1 MTQTTHI
8 LPILISGTNLSVGMA
23 HVEGG
28 EFYMGDEYG
37 DLWDWCRPAHRVK
50 VSDFYLSEHLVTQ
63 EAWAAVMGNNPSFY
77 KGKQKPVEQVSWED
91 VQIFIKKLNE
101 ITGKYFRLPSEAEW
115 EYAARGG
122 PHKSPYRYAGSDKL
136 KEVGWF
142 ASNSHGETKPVGLK
156 APNELGLYDMS
167 GNVWEWCEDWYG
179 GSDYYQ
185 ECQRTGLT
193 EDPAGPKSGSGRVH
207 RGGGYF
213 SDAWYCRV
221 ADRGNPAPSHRHPHI
236 GFRLA
241 LSLQSVGRPI
251 PAFP

>member
-1 MTQTTHI
+1 
-8 LPILISGTNLSVGMA
+8 
-23 HVEGG
+23 
-28 EFYMGDEYG
+28 MGD
-37 DLWDWCRPAHRVK
+37 
-50 VSDFYLSEHLVTQ
+50 
-63 EAWAAVMGNNPSFY
+63 NPSFF
-77 KGKQKPVEQVSWED
+77 KGKQRPVERVSWED
-91 VQIFIKKLNE
+91 AQIFIKKLNG
-101 ITGKYFRLPSEAEW
+101 ITGKHFRLPSEGEW

-167 GNVWEWCEDWYG
+167 GNVWEWCEDDWHVDYQKAPDN
-179 GSDYYQ
+179 GSAWIDSPD
-185 ECQRTGLT
+185 R
-193 EDPAGPKSGSGRVH
+193 GSLRVN

-213 SDAWYCRV
+213 DDAQGCRV
-221 ADRGNPAPSHRHPHI
+221 SSRDFNTPSYRYRDL

>member
-1 MTQTTHI
+1 MTYTTHI
-8 LPILISGTNLSVGMA
+8 LPIPISGTGLSVGMVP
-23 HVEGG
+23 VEGG
-28 EFYMGDEYG
+28 EFDMGDEHG
-37 DLWDWCRPAHRVK
+37 DLWDWCRPAHQVK
-50 VSDFYLSEHLVTQ
+50 VSDFYLGKHPVTQ
-63 EAWAAVMGNNPSFY
+63 ELWEAVMGDNPSFF
-77 KGKQKPVEQVSWED
+77 KGKQRPVERVSWED
-91 VQIFIKKLNE
+91 AQIFIKKLNG
-101 ITGKYFRLPSEAEW
+101 ITGKHFRLPSEGEW

-142 ASNSHGETKPVGLK
+142 EDNSHGETKPVGLK

-185 ECQRTGLT
+185 ECKRTGLT
-193 EDPAGPKSGSGRVH
+193 ENPAGPKSGSLRVF
-207 RGGGYF
+207 RGGSYF
-213 SDAWYCRV
+213 SGALLCRV
-221 ADRGNPAPSHRHPHI
+221 AYRNHSTPSLRHRYL

-241 LSLQSVGRPI
+241 LSLQSVGRLI